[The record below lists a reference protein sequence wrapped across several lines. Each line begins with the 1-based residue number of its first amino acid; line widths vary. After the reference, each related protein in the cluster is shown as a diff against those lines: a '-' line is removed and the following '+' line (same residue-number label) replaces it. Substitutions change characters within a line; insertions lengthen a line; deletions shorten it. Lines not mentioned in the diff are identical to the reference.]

1 MKSKTAHFALALL
14 FVCLPTMGWAQT
26 TTQTPTQDPAP
37 KEAPAPTEVI
47 VLVTGGKAA
56 VRTLADKQAPAVLE
70 PPMGQL
76 LRIVGP
82 RKAAFVPVEAPGG
95 YPVWVYGSFLRPT
108 AETGV
113 LEVTAN
119 AVNQRQ
125 MPSSGQ
131 VSFPLDTRLHAGDR
145 VRVIARNDAN
155 KPLAEDWVQVWSS
168 ADSYGW
174 ILESD
179 ISPVKTDGAKLW
191 TDAIADLGARTATAK
206 SQVREDGTDLPAGST
221 PTQQPQAVTTER
233 IAQARLALDK
243 ADAQLA
249 NLRTTNNPDLS
260 EVRAA
265 YQMVVEANVSSD
277 LTKRAEGGLAVVKA
291 IEEANALASDLEA
304 EKTRRLESLIARQRQ
319 LWEESRRRDPLGGR
333 FYARGVL
340 EIQARA
346 GEAPHYVLRWGPE
359 LVCEVRCSSGKYDLA
374 LFASYELGLKGVLD
388 YADET
393 ALLSERPVLEIGR
406 IEVLSRRK

>member
-14 FVCLPTMGWAQT
+14 FVCLPTMGWA
-26 TTQTPTQDPAP
+26 QTPTQDPAP

-119 AVNQRQ
+119 AVNQRP

-155 KPLAEDWVQVWSS
+155 KPLAEDWVQVW
-168 ADSYGW
+168 
-174 ILESD
+174 
-179 ISPVKTDGAKLW
+179 
-191 TDAIADLGARTATAK
+191 
-206 SQVREDGTDLPAGST
+206 
-221 PTQQPQAVTTER
+221 
-233 IAQARLALDK
+233 
-243 ADAQLA
+243 
-249 NLRTTNNPDLS
+249 
-260 EVRAA
+260 
-265 YQMVVEANVSSD
+265 
-277 LTKRAEGGLAVVKA
+277 
-291 IEEANALASDLEA
+291 
-304 EKTRRLESLIARQRQ
+304 
-319 LWEESRRRDPLGGR
+319 
-333 FYARGVL
+333 
-340 EIQARA
+340 
-346 GEAPHYVLRWGPE
+346 
-359 LVCEVRCSSGKYDLA
+359 
-374 LFASYELGLKGVLD
+374 
-388 YADET
+388 
-393 ALLSERPVLEIGR
+393 
-406 IEVLSRRK
+406 